1 MKFKIYVQDNC
12 DFCKEIKEFDNLDI
26 EKVYINRDDFD
37 GFRPS
42 TVPVMQTKTFQLEGP
57 YQINEFLQIVS
68 NAKK

>member
-12 DFCKEIKEFDNLDI
+12 DFCKEILEFDNLDI